1 MGILLSQVGL
11 ASTWIVRKTEPGF
24 QLGRGVT
31 VFYFMENSLSLIKSA
46 DLFGMAPFAA
56 NSVGQL

>member
-31 VFYFMENSLSLIKSA
+31 VFYFMENSLSLIKSP

>member
-11 ASTWIVRKTEPGF
+11 ANTWIERKTEPGF

-31 VFYFMENSLSLIKSA
+31 VFYFMENS
-46 DLFGMAPFAA
+46 
-56 NSVGQL
+56 SVSDKIS